1 MTVAFDAQT
10 TSIRT
15 ATTDP
20 YTFSHTGRA
29 TGSGGIQGVAVLVL
43 CGTAVT
49 DEVNTITYGGVTLTE
64 IQQNTDTTT
73 EPGNAQ
79 LWFVG
84 KGLSGLGGTQTVSV
98 DFTSATATDHQIT
111 VVTFTGSTDLEVIA
125 HGGITNNVAN
135 PSVTLSYQG
144 RTAIT
149 VGGVYSG
156 LAAPTDLTING
167 NMTAMGSND
176 MGLFVT
182 RSDRQTTPG
191 TSNFTFSYTAATD
204 DLALVAAAISEVETT
219 WDERFEGGSDGTNIT
234 LLNSTLAG
242 VGSGGTIA
250 FENTP
255 FVPNGSTYCR
265 ITTSAG
271 TRIPNVDVVRAEGS
285 LTVYRLYFRTS
296 NPAAVGDFWRLH
308 DTVGGAPRVRLDLD
322 GTGHVNMRDANTTRY
337 TSSKALAADEWVRLE
352 VFVDETNNQIRGH
365 MWWGQDLHSTST
377 AATEYESFGTRTWT
391 QADFNQIRFGIIVT
405 ATATADFDGIAWRNA
420 SSTTDYI
427 GPPASYN
434 AVPDTSAYDVVGIPM
449 N

>member
-20 YTFSHTGRA
+20 YTFNHTGAA
-29 TGSGGIQGVAVLVL
+29 TIRGVAVLVL
-43 CGTAVT
+43 NGTAAT

-84 KGLSGLGGTQTVSV
+84 KGLGAVGGTQTVSV

-125 HGGITNNVAN
+125 RGGITNDVAN

-149 VGGVYSG
+149 IGGIYSG
-156 LAAPTDLTING
+156 AAAPTNLTING

-176 MGLFVT
+176 MGNFVT

-191 TSNFTFSYTAATD
+191 SSDFTYSYTASTD
-204 DLALVAAAISEVETT
+204 DVAMVVAAISEVETT
-219 WDERFEGGSDGTNIT
+219 WDERFEGGTSGTTIT
-234 LLNSTLAG
+234 PANSKLTG
-242 VGSGGTIA
+242 NGSGGTFA
-250 FENTP
+250 FESTP
-255 FVPNGSTYCR
+255 FVPNGNTYAR
-265 ITTSAG
+265 VVVSAG
-271 TRIPNVDVVRAEGS
+271 TRIANADIVRTSEAIS
-285 LTVYRLYFRTS
+285 VHRLYFRTS
-296 NPAAVGDFWRLH
+296 DPTAIGDFWRLH
-308 DTVGGAPRVRLDLD
+308 DTVGAAPRVRLDLD
-322 GTGHVNMRDANTTRY
+322 ATGHVNMRDANTTRY
-337 TSSKALAADEWVRLE
+337 TSTKALSADEWVRLE
-352 VFVDETNNQIRGH
+352 IFVDEPSNQIRGH
-365 MWWGQDLHSTST
+365 MWWGSSLHSTVTSG
-377 AATEYESFGTRTWT
+377 AEYESFGTRTWT
-391 QADFNQIRFGIIVT
+391 QNNFDQIRFGVIST
-405 ATATADFDGIAWRNA
+405 ATGTADFDGVAWRQAASVTDFIGAPSNA
-420 SSTTDYI
+420 
-427 GPPASYN
+427 N
-434 AVPDTSAYDVVGIPM
+434 AIPNAYDVVGIPM